1 MFSSTIQ
8 PIESRCVLVPKTL
21 MTSIKIQKPLHF
33 KMQQQIINDGYGM
46 RGKSRWIIEAVENFL
61 KLADYPTLAYNAIE
75 QEQPNI
81 SLSIRLPEE
90 LMQKLNEA
98 IIHVRQ
104 SYPAMEGV
112 KSSLIRASITQRINN
127 PAKESN

>member
-1 MFSSTIQ
+1 MAIQ
-8 PIESRCVLVPKTL
+8 KQVQPMPKTL

-46 RGKSRWIIEAVENFL
+46 RGKTRWIIEAVENFL
-61 KLADYPTLAYNAIE
+61 KLADYPVLTHCTTD

-90 LMQKLNEA
+90 LMQKLDDA
-98 IIHVRQ
+98 IIRVRQ

-112 KSSLIRASITQRINN
+112 KSSLIRASILLRVNN
-127 PAKESN
+127 NLK